1 MTQYWAKMHMKSD
14 SAAESVRPA
23 KSQGPAGTYWES
35 LVKPPFGGAFARQRP
50 ILTAPRSSFQRKEPA
65 VTGFTFVS
73 QMLHDVLPTPPSSGR
88 GCRRRRRR
96 IAASVLSNLFSALRA
111 APSCEKLTAE
121 SRQPTAA
128 LTVPL
133 SHCPTVPLSH
143 CLTNTLSHQ
152 PTKKEL
158 IRALFFLP
166 LFSS

>member
-23 KSQGPAGTYWES
+23 KSQGPAGAYWES

-73 QMLHDVLPTPPSSGR
+73 QMLHDVLPKPPFSGR

-96 IAASVLSNLFSALRA
+96 IAASVLSNLFSAPRA

-121 SRQPTAA
+121 SRQP
-128 LTVPL
+128 P
-133 SHCPTVPLSH
+133 SLSH